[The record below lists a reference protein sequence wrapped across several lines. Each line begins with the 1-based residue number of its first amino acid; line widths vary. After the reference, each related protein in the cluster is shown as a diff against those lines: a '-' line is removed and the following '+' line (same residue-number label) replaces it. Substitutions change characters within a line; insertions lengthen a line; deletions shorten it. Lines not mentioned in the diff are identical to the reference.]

1 MGLSENPENPG
12 QPPVDGVAPPGGEH
26 ASATEVGHHEGA
38 KAHFAAAAL
47 HASVS
52 EQHMIAAAA
61 HVQGEHDLACYYAK
75 VVGGDSERAYELSR
89 RAIVLST
96 E

>member
-1 MGLSENPENPG
+1 MEITD
-12 QPPVDGVAPPGGEH
+12 PPKNLEGGSVDPIPLPSADH
-26 ASATEVGHHEGA
+26 AGTVETSHREGA

-61 HVQGEHDLACYYAK
+61 HVQGDHDLACYYAK
-75 VVGGDSERAYELSR
+75 VVSGDSERAHELSR
-89 RAIVLST
+89 QALVLST

>member
-1 MGLSENPENPG
+1 MELTE
-12 QPPVDGVAPPGGEH
+12 PPKTLEGHPVTSIPLPSGDH
-26 ASATEVGHHEGA
+26 AVSVVIGRHEGA

-52 EQHMIAAAA
+52 EQHMIAAGA
-61 HVQGEHDLACYYAK
+61 HIQGDHDLACYYAK
-75 VVGGDSERAYELSR
+75 VVGGDSEQAHELSR

-96 E
+96 A